1 MSLPESS
8 VGKPIGY
15 FLDWWF
21 MWEGQLHVSGGGPGA
36 IKRQADKTGGDKPV
50 SSVSLHQP
58 VSALGSCLTSLDDRL
73 QPISEINPS
82 PSYLWLWCFIALME
96 TLTQTQSL
104 HFFFF
109 YNGRPSFFLVTFRHC
124 HSIQKPVSPTLSWPL
139 PSQCLSLC
147 VMFLRRLACLLWSSA
162 ARPLF
167 PPMGWTQWGTHFA
180 CPWEDTA
187 GFGIFYSH
195 PFLLL
200 YVWEYFWFF
209 VSRQPSHVI
218 GIWSQIIL
226 R

>member
-8 VGKPIGY
+8 VGKSIGY

-36 IKRQADKTGGDKPV
+36 IKRQAGKTGGDKPV

-109 YNGRPSFFLVTFRHC
+109 ITVDPHSFWSLSDIVTPSKSLSVPHCPGPFPPSVCPYVWCSSGGLLVYSGLQLPGLYFLQWGG
-124 HSIQKPVSPTLSWPL
+124 HSGALTLHALERTLLVLAFSTL
-139 PSQCLSLC
+139 IPSCSYMCENIFDSLC
-147 VMFLRRLACLLWSSA
+147 LDNL
-162 ARPLF
+162 
-167 PPMGWTQWGTHFA
+167 PMSLV
-180 CPWEDTA
+180 
-187 GFGIFYSH
+187 FGLKSF
-195 PFLLL
+195 
-200 YVWEYFWFF
+200 
-209 VSRQPSHVI
+209 
-218 GIWSQIIL
+218 
-226 R
+226 

>member
-1 MSLPESS
+1 MSLPEPS

-21 MWEGQLHVSGGGPGA
+21 MWEGQLHVSGGGSGA

-73 QPISEINPS
+73 QPISEINPLIMVFHRS
-82 PSYLWLWCFIALME
+82 NGNPNSDTKFVF
-96 TLTQTQSL
+96 S
-104 HFFFF
+104 
-109 YNGRPSFFLVTFRHC
+109 YNGGPSFFLVTFSHC
-124 HSIQKPVSPTLSWPL
+124 HSIQMPVSPTLSWPL
-139 PSQCLSLC
+139 PSRCLSLC

-180 CPWEDTA
+180 CPWADTA